1 MAVDKLP
8 DNLNNVCIRFEDGS
22 EGIGY
27 HALGRWWIFDPQDE
41 EWAKSHICESS
52 PEGIFERTYPAEI
65 SVSSWASIPIYVPE
79 DLWNSCTHYVNK
91 DSRHSIEEIDALITL
106 LELKNTERGNLLAD
120 ELASWK
126 ESDA

>member
-1 MAVDKLP
+1 MKLP
-8 DNLNNVCIRFEDGS
+8 DNLNNVHIRFEDGS
-22 EGIGY
+22 KGIGY
-27 HALGRWWIFDPQDE
+27 YAQGGWWVFDRQDE

-65 SVSSWASIPIYVPE
+65 PVSSWASIPIYVPA

-91 DSRHSIEEIDALITL
+91 DSRHSLEEIDALITL
-106 LELKNTERGNLLAD
+106 LEEKHTERGDLLAD

-126 ESDA
+126 DTEP